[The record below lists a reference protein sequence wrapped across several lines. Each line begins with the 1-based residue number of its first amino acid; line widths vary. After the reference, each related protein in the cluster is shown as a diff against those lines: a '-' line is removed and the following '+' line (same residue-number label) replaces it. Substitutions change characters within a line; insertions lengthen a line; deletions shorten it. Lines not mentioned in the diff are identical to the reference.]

1 MSGNGKGTS
10 DAEASAGK
18 SWPYCA
24 SIEGTCIAYDMGR
37 FLGAGVQST
46 LFSFIFSADRGA
58 RLILQKNREGFT
70 VQVTGSVQT
79 TQQQKFGLAEAR
91 AVRKHLD
98 QMREGEERQT

>member
-1 MSGNGKGTS
+1 MSGNGKGTPGA
-10 DAEASAGK
+10 DTSAGK

-24 SIEGTCIAYDMGR
+24 EVEGTCIAYDTGRYMG
-37 FLGAGVQST
+37 ASVQST
-46 LFSFIFSADRGA
+46 LYSFIFAAERGA

-79 TQQQKFGLAEAR
+79 TNQQKFELAEAR

-98 QMREGEERQT
+98 QIREGKGR